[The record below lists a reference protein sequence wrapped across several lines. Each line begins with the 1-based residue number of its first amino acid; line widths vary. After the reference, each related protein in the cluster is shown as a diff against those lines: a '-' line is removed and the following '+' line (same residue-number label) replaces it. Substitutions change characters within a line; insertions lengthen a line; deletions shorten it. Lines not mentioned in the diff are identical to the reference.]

1 MAEVSVSFVLD
12 LLVKAGINPNPHTP
26 HNLPERT
33 TSAERFVGRAAELQR
48 LAKKLAPEGSR
59 LYLTGMGG
67 VGKSELS
74 IQHAY
79 DHLEHYRGG
88 IVRLDARQG
97 LSAMAAQL
105 VTFFRGRFP
114 AVALPDDTSPL
125 DLLPVCWSQWPA
137 STTPPEP
144 VLLILDDQ
152 RGDNLPEAGGDQ
164 EGYGAERL
172 LFQGLPPRF
181 RRLITQREPAPT
193 GALALE
199 LPLLQRPASLEL
211 LALQAGE
218 GGGVRLQGQQLQ

>member
-1 MAEVSVSFVLD
+1 M
-12 LLVKAGINPNPHTP
+12 
-26 HNLPERT
+26 
-33 TSAERFVGRAAELQR
+33 GRAAELQR
-48 LAKKLAPEGSR
+48 LADLLAPENR
-59 LYLTGMGG
+59 RVYLTGMGG
-67 VGKSELS
+67 VGKSELAV
-74 IQHAY
+74 QHAY

-125 DLLPVCWSQWPA
+125 DLLPMCWSQWLA
-137 STTPPEP
+137 SATPPEP

-152 RGDNLPEAGGDQ
+152 RGENLPGNQGDQ

-199 LPLLQRPASLEL
+199 LPLLQRPASLKL

-218 GGGVRLQGQQLQ
+218 GGEARLQAEPGAAEALCAEVGD